1 MEIGQMCFLCFRGKL
16 REGESAFLGSQSV
29 VVDLEFELGY
39 DLRSNILSTTAA
51 IWN

>member
-1 MEIGQMCFLCFRGKL
+1 MCFLCFRGKL
-16 REGESAFLGSQSV
+16 RQGESAFMSSQSV
-29 VVDLEFELGY
+29 LVDLEFEPEY